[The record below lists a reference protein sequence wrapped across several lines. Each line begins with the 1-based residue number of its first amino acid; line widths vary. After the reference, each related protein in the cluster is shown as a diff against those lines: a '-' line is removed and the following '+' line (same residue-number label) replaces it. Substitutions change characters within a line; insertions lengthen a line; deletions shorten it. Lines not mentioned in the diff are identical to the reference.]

1 MTFYLVPQITLGTGI
16 ILATY
21 LYAISPWN
29 PDRPAPVA
37 PWRIG
42 LFTFGMA
49 IFFAAFHPPVD
60 TLSSSYFSIHMTQHI
75 LVTLIGPPL
84 LILGIPEWMLNPLM
98 RTRLIYAIVR
108 WFTKP
113 VVAGLIGASVF
124 WGWHLPTLYEAT
136 LRDRITHDTAHL
148 TIILAAIV
156 MWWPVVSRTRA
167 APAAST
173 PVQMFYLFM
182 LTLPMGLLS
191 SIFVFASD
199 PIYPAYALASNP
211 FGISTVA
218 DQRIGGLIMKLG
230 GTAVLWGVI
239 SVKFFR
245 WAGTTPDKH
254 ALLHSASH

>member
-1 MTFYLVPQITLGTGI
+1 MTFYLIPEITLGTAVV
-16 ILATY
+16 LATY

-37 PWRIG
+37 PWRVG
-42 LFTFGMA
+42 LFAAGIATFFTA
-49 IFFAAFHPPVD
+49 LHPPID
-60 TLSSSYFSIHMTQHI
+60 TLGNSYFSVHMTQHI

-84 LILGIPEWMLNPLM
+84 LLLGTPEWMLNPLM
-98 RTRLIYAIVR
+98 RIRVVRTTVR
-108 WFTKP
+108 WSTRP
-113 VVAGLIGASVF
+113 VVAGLVGASVF

-136 LRDRITHDTAHL
+136 LRDRITHDTAHF
-148 TIILAAIV
+148 TMVLAAIV
-156 MWWPVVSRTRA
+156 MWWPVVSRVIA
-167 APAAST
+167 APAASA
-173 PVQMFYLFM
+173 PVQMFYLFV

-199 PIYPAYALASNP
+199 PIYPAYTLATDP

-230 GTAVLWGVI
+230 GTVVLWGVI

-245 WAGTTPDKH
+245 WAGTTPDKGEF
-254 ALLHSASH
+254 LNPASR